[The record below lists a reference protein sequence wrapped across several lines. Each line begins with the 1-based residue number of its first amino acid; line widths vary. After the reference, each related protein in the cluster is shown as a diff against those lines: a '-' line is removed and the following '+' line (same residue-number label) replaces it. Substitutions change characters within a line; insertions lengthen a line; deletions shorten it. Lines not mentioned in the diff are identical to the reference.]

1 MILPKLLRKKTLEAL
16 KMAEG
21 YGKDETMLREMVEI
35 LTGEDPGR
43 QAMRDALEPLH
54 ADDLIR
60 SEKDE
65 DQVVLWY
72 ITPKGSAKLNTL

>member
-21 YGKDETMLREMVEI
+21 YGKHEEMLREMVEE

-65 DQVVLWY
+65 DKVVLWF
-72 ITPKGSAKLNTL
+72 ITPKGIAKLNTL